1 MNVVTVT
8 PITPRIGA
16 EIGGVDLRE
25 ELSEGVVE
33 QIREA
38 WLEHQV
44 IFFRDQDLTHE
55 QHIAFAARFG
65 ELHLT
70 LIHI

>member
-1 MNVVTVT
+1 MNAITVT

-25 ELSEGVVE
+25 ELSEETVRL
-33 QIREA
+33 IREA

-55 QHIAFAARFG
+55 QHIA
-65 ELHLT
+65 
-70 LIHI
+70 

>member
-25 ELSEGVVE
+25 ELTEGTIE

-38 WLEHQV
+38 WLEPS
-44 IFFRDQDLTHE
+44 
-55 QHIAFAARFG
+55 
-65 ELHLT
+65 HL
-70 LIHI
+70 LQRPGSDP

>member
-1 MNVVTVT
+1 MNAVTVT

-25 ELSEGVVE
+25 ELSDDAVNR
-33 QIREA
+33 IREA

-44 IFFRDQDLTHE
+44 IFFRDQDLSHE
-55 QHIAFAARFG
+55 QHIAFAARF
-65 ELHLT
+65 
-70 LIHI
+70 